1 MLKMKKLLI
10 IMSSVAIVAAC
21 STPANIAYF
30 QDTEQAEGTEIVP
43 VKNITLRPGDMI
55 SIIVNAKTAE
65 LSALF
70 NLPYTTR
77 RIGQNHDASISG
89 SSSSSISGYTIAD
102 DGSIDFPTLG
112 RIKVAGLTKQQIAKL
127 IKDELKNQ
135 GQVNDAIVTVEFM
148 NLTYEVL
155 GEVSK
160 PGRYAIGKDGLTIL
174 DAIATAGDLGIQGN
188 RENIKILRNEGG
200 FQKIYEMNLCSTQSI
215 LNSPA
220 YYLQQDDVIYVE
232 PNDYRKR
239 QTKVNGNNVRSASFW
254 MSLGS
259 FVTSTILVIQ
269 RISRYM

>member
-1 MLKMKKLLI
+1 M
-10 IMSSVAIVAAC
+10 IVGTAVMMAAC
-21 STPANIAYF
+21 STPKNIAYF
-30 QDTEQAEGTEIVP
+30 QDTEQAEGAEIVA

-77 RIGQNHDASISG
+77 RIGQNSDASISG
-89 SSSSSISGYTIAD
+89 TSSSSISGYTIGD
-102 DGSIDFPTLG
+102 DGCVDFPTLG
-112 RIKVAGLTKQQIAKL
+112 RIKVAGLTKQEVAKL
-127 IKDELKNQ
+127 VKDELRDQ
-135 GQVNDAIVTVEFM
+135 GQVNDAVVTVEFM

-155 GEVSK
+155 GEVSR
-160 PGRYAIGKDGLTIL
+160 PGRYAIAKDGLTIL

-188 RENIKILRNEGG
+188 RENIKVLRNESG
-200 FQKIYEMNLCSTQSI
+200 FQKTYELDLCSTRSLI
-215 LNSPA
+215 YSPA
-220 YYLQQDDVIYVE
+220 YYLQQGDVIYVE
-232 PNDYRKR
+232 PNDLRKR
-239 QTKVNGNNVRSASFW
+239 QSKVNGNNVRSASFW

>member
-1 MLKMKKLLI
+1 MLKMRKLLI
-10 IMSSVAIVAAC
+10 IVSSVAIVAGC

-30 QDTEQAEGTEIVP
+30 QDTEQAEGAEIVP
-43 VKNITLRPGDMI
+43 IKNITLRPGDMI

-77 RIGQNHDASISG
+77 RIGQNNDASISG
-89 SSSSSISGYTIAD
+89 TSSSSISGYTIGD
-102 DGSIDFPTLG
+102 DGAIDFPTLG
-112 RIKVAGLTKQQIAKL
+112 RVKIAGLTKQQVSQL
-127 IKDELKNQ
+127 IKDELRNH
-135 GQVNDAIVTVEFM
+135 GQVNDAVVTVEFM

-155 GEVSK
+155 GEVGR
-160 PGRYAIGKDGLTIL
+160 PGRYAIGKDGLTVL
-174 DAIATAGDLGIQGN
+174 DAIASAGDLGIQGN
-188 RENIKILRNEGG
+188 RENIKLLRNENG
-200 FQKIYEMNLCSTQSI
+200 FQKTYELDLCSTRSLI
-215 LNSPA
+215 YSPA
-220 YYLQQDDVIYVE
+220 YYLQQGDVIYVE

>member
-1 MLKMKKLLI
+1 MLKMRKLLI

-21 STPANIAYF
+21 SAPANIAYF

-43 VKNITLRPGDMI
+43 IKNITLRPGDQV

-77 RIGQNHDASISG
+77 RIGQNNDASISG
-89 SSSSSISGYTIAD
+89 TSSSQISGYTIGD
-102 DGSIDFPTLG
+102 DGTIDFPTLG
-112 RIKVAGLTKQQIAKL
+112 RIKIAGLTKQQVSQL
-127 IKDELKNQ
+127 IKEELKNQ
-135 GQVNDAIVTVEFM
+135 GQANDAVVTVEFM

-155 GEVSK
+155 GEVGR
-160 PGRYAIGKDGLTIL
+160 PGRYAIGKDGLTVL
-174 DAIATAGDLGIQGN
+174 DAIASAGDLGIQGN
-188 RENIKILRNEGG
+188 RENIKVLRNEGG

>member
-1 MLKMKKLLI
+1 MKKLLLI
-10 IMSSVAIVAAC
+10 AVGAVLMLASC
-21 STPANIAYF
+21 STPKNIAYF
-30 QDTEQAEGTEIVP
+30 QDMEEAEGAQIVA

-55 SIIVNAKTAE
+55 SIIVNAKTPE

-102 DGSIDFPTLG
+102 DGAIDFPTLG

-127 IKDELKNQ
+127 IKDELRNQ
-135 GQVNDAIVTVEFM
+135 GQVNDAVVTVEFM

-155 GEVSK
+155 GEVGR
-160 PGRYAIGKDGLTIL
+160 PGRYPIGKDGLTII

-188 RENIKILRNEGG
+188 RENVKVLRKENG
-200 FQKIYEMNLCSTQSI
+200 FQKTYELDLCSTSSI
-215 LNSPA
+215 ITSPA
-220 YYLQQDDVIYVE
+220 FYLQQDDIIYVE
-232 PNDYRKR
+232 PNDIRMR
-239 QTKVNGNNVRSASFW
+239 QTRVNCNNVRSASFW

-259 FVTSTILVIQ
+259 FVTSTILVVQ